1 VNGNIFR
8 YVWIGFLVLFAL
20 IQFVPVERSNP
31 AVNGL
36 VDAPDHV
43 MLTLRR
49 SCWDC
54 HSNETE
60 WPWYA
65 WVAPLSW
72 RLSQHVSM
80 GREHL
85 NFTEWDGYD
94 LEDLDEA
101 YEEIGEEIK
110 REGMPLKDYLLVHR
124 KAALSRADRQRLIT
138 WAETARE
145 SLPERSPEE
154 DASAEAVRP

>member
-1 VNGNIFR
+1 MKGSVFR
-8 YVWIGFLVLFAL
+8 NVLLGLGILFVL
-20 IQFVPVERSNP
+20 IQFVPVDRSNP
-31 AVNGL
+31 TVTGV
-36 VDAPDHV
+36 VDAPEEV

-54 HSNETE
+54 HSNETK

-72 RLSQHVSM
+72 RLSGHVSE

-94 LEDLDEA
+94 LEELDEA
-101 YEEIGEEIK
+101 YEEIGEEM
-110 REGMPLKDYLLVHR
+110 ESQGMPLGDYLLIHR
-124 KAALSRADRQRLIT
+124 EAVLSRTDRQRLIA
-138 WAETARE
+138 WAEAARE
-145 SLPERSPEE
+145 GLPGQP
-154 DASAEAVRP
+154 AAGGVRP

>member
-1 VNGNIFR
+1 MNGNLLR
-8 YVWIGFLVLFAL
+8 YIAMGLALLFVL
-20 IQFVPVERSNP
+20 IQFVPVDRSNP
-31 AVNGL
+31 PATAVIE
-36 VDAPDHV
+36 APEDV

-65 WVAPLSW
+65 WVAPASW
-72 RLSQHVSM
+72 RLSQHVRM

-94 LEDLDEA
+94 LADLDEA
-101 YEEIGEEIK
+101 YEEIAKEIE
-110 REGMPLKDYLLVHR
+110 REGMPLGDYLLVHR
-124 KAALSRADRQRLIT
+124 EAVLTRSDRERLIN

-145 SLPERSPEE
+145 DLPGQPLEE
-154 DASAEAVRP
+154 EMPAEAVRP

>member
-1 VNGNIFR
+1 MNGSVFR
-8 YVWIGFLVLFAL
+8 YLWIGFAVLLVL
-20 IQFVPVERSNP
+20 IQFVPVDRSNP
-31 AVNGL
+31 IATGV
-36 VDAPDHV
+36 VDAPEDI
-43 MLTLRR
+43 MLTLQR

-72 RLSQHVSM
+72 RLSQHVSR
-80 GREHL
+80 GRDHL

-94 LEDLDEA
+94 LADLDEA
-101 YEEIGEEIK
+101 YEEIGKEIE
-110 REGMPLKDYLLVHR
+110 REGMPLGDYLLVHR
-124 KAALSRADRQRLIT
+124 EAVLSNADRQRLIT

-154 DASAEAVRP
+154 EIPAEAVRP